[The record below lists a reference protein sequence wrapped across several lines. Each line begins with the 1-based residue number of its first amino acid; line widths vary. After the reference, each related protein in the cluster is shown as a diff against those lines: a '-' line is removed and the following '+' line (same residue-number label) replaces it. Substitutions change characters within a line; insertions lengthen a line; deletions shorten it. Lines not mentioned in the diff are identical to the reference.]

1 MLNQLK
7 HLHAEIL
14 SDTWARRVMSF
25 SQRAASRTVLCLM
38 VILSAI
44 SPAWAQSGNVGS
56 VEGTVA
62 DPTGA
67 VIPGASLHLRN
78 LETSARRETATNEAG
93 LFRFPILPVGIY
105 ELVVERDG
113 FAALTETNLVVTVG
127 AAINLSLT
135 LQLAGV
141 SERVVVSST
150 PLLETTRSQ
159 VSTTIDS
166 RAISSLPVNGRNF
179 LDFVLLIPGVTRS
192 SRGQEGASFAGQRFM
207 SLLQVDGVDN
217 DNTFFG
223 GTLGLSGSTFAPYQF
238 SLATVQEFQVKTN
251 SYSAEHGRVGAGLI
265 DVVTKSGTN
274 QFHGGAFW
282 YYRDRSLNA
291 TDLINKLT
299 SQPKSP
305 YHFNQF
311 GGTLGGP
318 LRKDRLFFFVN
329 FDGQRS
335 ALENVV
341 FLNLPPGF
349 QFSPDAT
356 VASFQRRALGYL
368 AARGAPWLRTFD
380 ENVYF
385 AKLDWHIN
393 PAHVLTARWNRQRF
407 TGGGNEGLGPQISF
421 EHTGTALSRTDTLA
435 LSLTSTLS
443 SSMVN
448 VARFSYVR
456 SREPSFPNSA
466 DPEANVL
473 QAGQVVLTIGR
484 TPMDPRENFI
494 RRFQWSDTLSYVRG
508 RHALKFGVDIP
519 WNLITFFTSANFSGS
534 FRFTS
539 LESFGRSLAGA
550 PAPQPGES
558 YTEAFSGEG
567 MPGATTHPDFVE
579 FGGFVQDEWR
589 ARSNLTLNLGLRY
602 DLQAMAKPPVRNP
615 SPVLLAA
622 GLDTSFVPRD
632 WNNVAPRVGFAWT
645 PLRSNGLVVR
655 GGYGIFYWRTP
666 SVLSSRPHF
675 QNGVTVQTHTLF
687 AGTPQAALIPS
698 YPNTLC
704 GPPDPSGVPPSCVAP
719 AAAAGNPFII
729 LFARDYVEPYTQQ
742 GSLGFEVGLSNDFAL
757 SATYLLVK
765 GTHLQRLRDIN
776 LGTPTA
782 PANIGI
788 AGTTTVLTFQKFT
801 LPRPLAGFDRILLW
815 ESAASSIY
823 HGLAVQLTKRYAR
836 HFQFMA
842 AYTFAKVIDDAPEPA
857 VMPTGAGDVFLLSD
871 ASNPRADRSA
881 GGNDQR
887 HRFVLSGIWQLDYA
901 SKLPPAAKAILGGW
915 ELSGILTAQSGQP
928 YSGMVNFDLNNDGN
942 SSNDRT
948 PGLGRSTFYLPSTV
962 SFDPRVT
969 RNVQLT
975 EHAKLQFI
983 WEAFN
988 VFNHGNVTAARTTQ
1002 YARSVSPA
1010 ICGIAGA
1017 PCLVPQDTGV
1027 SAFGV
1032 PTATSG
1038 PRIMQLSAKLVF

>member
-1 MLNQLK
+1 MR
-7 HLHAEIL
+7 
-14 SDTWARRVMSF
+14 ARLTSV
-25 SQRAASRTVLCLM
+25 ACLM
-38 VILSAI
+38 SVLVLGVAR
-44 SPAWAQSGNVGS
+44 PGAAQSGNGGS

-67 VIPGASLHLRN
+67 VIPGASLDLRN

-93 LFRFPILPVGIY
+93 FFRFPILPVGIY

-113 FAALTETNLVVTVG
+113 FAALTQTNLVVTVG

-135 LQLAGV
+135 LQLAGG

-179 LDFVLLIPGVTRS
+179 LDFVLLTPGVNRGTRS
-192 SRGQEGASFAGQRFM
+192 QDASFAGQRLM
-207 SLLQVDGVDN
+207 NLLQVDGVDN
-217 DNTFFG
+217 DNSFFG
-223 GTLGLSGSTFAPYQF
+223 QVLGLSGSGFAPYQF
-238 SLATVQEFQVKTN
+238 SLATVQEFQVKMN
-251 SYSAEHGRVGAGLI
+251 SYSAEYGRVGAGLI

-299 SQPKSP
+299 LQSKSP

-318 LRKDRLFFFVN
+318 LRKDRLFFFLN

-335 ALENVV
+335 TAQNVV
-341 FLNLPPGF
+341 ALNLPAG
-349 QFSPDAT
+349 FSPSTA
-356 VASFQRRALGYL
+356 FQQRALSYL

-407 TGGGNEGLGPQISF
+407 TGGGNEGFGPQVSV
-421 EHTGTALSRTDTLA
+421 EHTGMALSKTDTLA
-435 LSLTSTLS
+435 LSLTSVLS
-443 SSMVN
+443 GSMVN

-473 QAGQVVLTIGR
+473 EGGQVVLTIGR
-484 TPMDPRENFI
+484 NPMDPRENLI

-550 PAPQPGES
+550 PAPQSGEF

-567 MPGATTHPDFVE
+567 TPGATTHPGFVE

-615 SPVLLAA
+615 APALLTA

-632 WNNVAPRVGFAWT
+632 WNNLAPRVGFAWT
-645 PLRSNGLVVR
+645 PLRSNRLVVR

-666 SVLSSRPHF
+666 SAVSSRAHF
-675 QNGVTVQTHTLF
+675 QNGVTVQTHTHF
-687 AGTPQAALIPS
+687 AGTPQAALIPP

-704 GPPDPSGVPPSCVAP
+704 GPPDPSGVPPSCAAP
-719 AAAAGNPFII
+719 AAATGNPVLI

-757 SATYLLVK
+757 SATYLRVK

-776 LGTPTA
+776 LGTPTT
-782 PANIGI
+782 PTNIGI
-788 AGTTTVLTFQKFT
+788 AGTATVLNFQKFT
-801 LPRPLAGFDRILLW
+801 LPRPIAGFDRISLW

-823 HGLAVQLTKRYAR
+823 QGLTMQLTKRYAR

-842 AYTFAKVIDDAPEPA
+842 SYTFAKVIDDNPEPS
-857 VMPTGAGDVFLLSD
+857 VSPTGAGDARLLSD
-871 ASNPRADRSA
+871 ASNPGADRAA
-881 GGNDQR
+881 GVNDQR

-901 SKLPPAAKAILGGW
+901 SKLRPAAKAILGGW

-928 YSGMVNFDLNNDGN
+928 DSGMVNFDLNNDGN

-948 PGLGRSTFYLPSTV
+948 PELGRNTFYPPSTV

-975 EHAKLQFI
+975 EHAKLQLI

-988 VFNHGNVTAARTTQ
+988 VFNHANVTAARTTQ

-1010 ICGIAGA
+1010 VCGIAGA
-1017 PCLVPQDTGV
+1017 PCLVPQNAGV

-1038 PRIMQLSAKLVF
+1038 PRIMQLSAKFIF